1 MEYILQVSNLV
12 QEFNLN
18 KGFLDGLVFK
28 QGKFYREPK
37 VVHAVNDVSFEL
49 KKGDIYALV
58 GESGCGKSTTAKAI
72 VGLVKP
78 KQGQIL
84 FEGEDLLRLTPG
96 QFRDK
101 RRNIQMI
108 FQDPYASLNPRQKV
122 LDIVTEPVIFH
133 KLAKDRKTAQEIAG
147 DVLEK
152 VGIRSEQ
159 FNRYPHQF
167 SGGQR
172 QRIGIARSL
181 VLKPSLVIADEPV
194 SALDVSIQAQILNLL
209 VDLKQDF
216 DLSYLFIAHNL
227 SVVEHLCDHLGVM
240 YLGMIV
246 ERGENQTI
254 FRNPCHPYTELL
266 LSSVPKL
273 TGGSIKSTPQNLQEV
288 PNALDLPT
296 GCFFSD
302 RCPKVMSVCRQ
313 IKPAEV
319 QVEPNHW
326 VACHLYQKENNEN
339 TNRSNH

>member
-1 MEYILQVSNLV
+1 MENILEVKDLV

-18 KGFLDGLVFK
+18 KGLLDGLRFSK
-28 QGKFYREPK
+28 GKLTREPK
-37 VVHAVNDVSFEL
+37 IVHAVNDVSFEL
-49 KKGDIYALV
+49 SKGEIFALV

-78 KQGQIL
+78 KQGEIL
-84 FEGEDLLRLTPG
+84 FQGEDLLKLTPR

-101 RRNIQMI
+101 RRHIQMI
-108 FQDPYASLNPRQKV
+108 FQDPYASLNPRQKI
-122 LDIVTEPVIFH
+122 LDIVTEPVTFH
-133 KLAKDRKTAQEIAG
+133 KLAKDRKTAELIAG
-147 DVLEK
+147 EVLEK

-227 SVVEHLCDHLGVM
+227 SVVEHLCDQLGVM

-254 FRNPCHPYTELL
+254 FRNPLHPYTQLL

-273 TGGSIKSTPQNLQEV
+273 IGGSIKSSPQNLQEV
-288 PNALDLPT
+288 PNALTLPP
-296 GCFFSD
+296 GCYFSD
-302 RCPKVMSVCRQ
+302 RCPKAMPVCRE
-313 IKPAEV
+313 IKPVELLI
-319 QVEPNHW
+319 EPNHW
-326 VACHLYQKENNEN
+326 VACHLYQERDYEN
-339 TNRSNH
+339 TNRENR